1 MIADGVVD
9 AHLHLWDL
17 ERFRYPWLDEPSASE
32 LPRTY
37 LYDDFVQDSEA
48 VEVAAVVHVQAEL
61 DHAADP
67 ALETAWVAST
77 GAPAVCVGYADLRS
91 PDLDDVLDRHLEHAH
106 FRGIRQL
113 AWYDPRSERAD
124 VPRHDLLDDER
135 WIAGLRRVAER
146 GLTFDLQV
154 WPWQLPHAAQI
165 LRDLP
170 ALRVIVEHAGLP
182 GPAGT
187 HRDWAANLG
196 DFARQVPLAA
206 LKVSALRS
214 ISPAFDLDEL
224 RAVVLTA
231 IELFGVDRCMFGSN
245 FPVDGAAISYAG
257 FWAVVDGITS
267 DFSDAERTAMFR
279 TNAATA
285 YGIALPGLERTP

>member
-1 MIADGVVD
+1 MIAGGVVD
-9 AHLHLWDL
+9 AHLHFWDL

-32 LPRTY
+32 LRRTY
-37 LYDDFVQDSEA
+37 LYEDFVLDSDS

-61 DHAADP
+61 DHAVDP

-91 PDLDDVLDRHLEHAH
+91 PDLDDVLDRHLEHPH

-113 AWYDPRSERAD
+113 AWYDPRSDRAD
-124 VPRHDLLDDER
+124 VPRHNLLDDQR

-146 GLTFDLQV
+146 ELTFDLQV
-154 WPWQLPHAAQI
+154 WPWQLPHAARI

-170 ALRVIVEHAGLP
+170 TLRVIVEHTGLP
-182 GPAGT
+182 GPTGS
-187 HRDWAANLG
+187 HSDWAANLG
-196 DFARQVPLAA
+196 DFAHQIPRAA

-214 ISPAFDLDEL
+214 ISPEFDLDEL
-224 RAVVLTA
+224 RTVALTA
-231 IELFGVDRCMFGSN
+231 IELFGVDRCRFGSN
-245 FPVDGAAISYAG
+245 FPVDAPATSYAR
-257 FWAVVDGITS
+257 FWSVVDDITS
-267 DFSDAERTAMFR
+267 GFSDSERTALFR

-285 YGIALPGLERTP
+285 YGIALPDLERTP